1 MMNAILRMISALRGT
16 PASRKLHCSQCPAAS
31 LYRDFWSTSAA
42 EASSPPPTAITTN
55 ATSTAAA
62 GAAAP
67 GAALAEVD
75 AADLG
80 LTATTVAKPVVQNV
94 LQPRVV
100 IYDGVCHLCHRG
112 VKWVISV
119 DKYRKIKF
127 CCLQSEA
134 AEPYLRL
141 CGVDRKD
148 VLRRFVFIEGLG
160 QYHRASTAALRVL
173 SYLPFP
179 YSALSFLSVVP
190 APLTD
195 AVYDYVAKRR
205 YDWFGKEEDCL
216 VLKEPEMLERFI
228 DAEEILEKRHP
239 KFY

>member
-1 MMNAILRMISALRGT
+1 MNAILRMISALRGT

-100 IYDGVCHLCHRG
+100 IYDGVCHLCHR
-112 VKWVISV
+112 
-119 DKYRKIKF
+119 
-127 CCLQSEA
+127 
-134 AEPYLRL
+134 
-141 CGVDRKD
+141 
-148 VLRRFVFIEGLG
+148 
-160 QYHRASTAALRVL
+160 AALRVL